1 MKKLVSVITSA
12 VMTLCILSVFIYDAP
27 ADCSADGTPLL
38 TAGDIELTELCG
50 TTVEVRGDSVYI
62 GMFDESLN
70 VTTTDDF
77 SCRWADEEGYY
88 FTPARNGKYQLIFP
102 CGGTLDELK
111 MCLYNMECHDNTVD
125 IRFSSLMIF
134 SAEAGKRVVNIIA
147 ADGKTAKFSA
157 KWITDLVPAVYYSL
171 HLFFDEDYWL
181 YYTIDKDSG
190 TFCRSLY
197 IPLYNN
203 DDLVV
208 ADDTTFIDVTPVNY
222 GQNDLLPEG
231 TPLPAKIVEIES
243 SFWLPISYGEIP
255 ESINVALTRTNGYE
269 TKYMSFTIMNEMI
282 IPSTLKITDGI
293 DNDINLDRI
302 FNVADVV
309 MLQKQLLG
317 IYSVERSNWRAAD
330 ICRDGT
336 VDVFDLVCM
345 RKALI
350 AGTT

>member
-1 MKKLVSVITSA
+1 MKKMVSIITSA
-12 VMTLCILSVFIYDAP
+12 VMTLCILSVFIFDAP
-27 ADCSADGTPLL
+27 AACSADDITLL
-38 TAGDIELTELCG
+38 IAGDIELTELYD
-50 TTVEVRGDSVYI
+50 TTVEIRGNSIYI

-77 SCRWADEEGYY
+77 SCRWADEDGYY
-88 FTPARNGKYQLIFP
+88 FTPSRNGKYQLGFP
-102 CGGTLDELK
+102 CSVTLDELK
-111 MCLYNMECHDNTVD
+111 MCLYNIECHDNTVD
-125 IRFSSLMIF
+125 IRFSGLMIL
-134 SAEAGKRVVNIIA
+134 SAEAGKRVVNIIT
-147 ADGKTAKFSA
+147 ADGKSAKFSA
-157 KWITDLVPAVYYSL
+157 ERITDLIPAVYYSL

-181 YYTIDKDSG
+181 YYTVDKDSG

-208 ADDTTFIDVTPVNY
+208 ANDTSFIDVTSVLY
-222 GQNDLLPEG
+222 KQNDLLPEG
-231 TPLPAKIVEIES
+231 TPVPTKLVEIAS
-243 SFWLPISYGEIP
+243 SFWPPISYGEIP

-293 DNDINLDRI
+293 DNDMNLDRK

-350 AGTT
+350 AGTA

>member
-1 MKKLVSVITSA
+1 MKKMVSIITSA
-12 VMTLCILSVFIYDAP
+12 VMTLCILSVFIFDAP
-27 ADCSADGTPLL
+27 AACSADDITLL
-38 TAGDIELTELCG
+38 IAGDIELTELYD
-50 TTVEVRGDSVYI
+50 TTVEIRGNSIYI

-77 SCRWADEEGYY
+77 SCRWADEDGYY
-88 FTPARNGKYQLIFP
+88 FTPSRNGKYQLGFP
-102 CGGTLDELK
+102 CSVTLDELK
-111 MCLYNMECHDNTVD
+111 MCLYNIECHDNTVD
-125 IRFSSLMIF
+125 IRFSGLMIL
-134 SAEAGKRVVNIIA
+134 SAEAGKRVVNIIT
-147 ADGKTAKFSA
+147 ADGKSAKFSA
-157 KWITDLVPAVYYSL
+157 ERITDLIPAVYYSL

-181 YYTIDKDSG
+181 YYTVDKDSG

-208 ADDTTFIDVTPVNY
+208 ANDTSFIDVTSVLY
-222 GQNDLLPEG
+222 KQNDLLPEG
-231 TPLPAKIVEIES
+231 TPVPTKLVEIAS
-243 SFWLPISYGEIP
+243 SFWPPISYGELP
-255 ESINVALTRTNGYE
+255 ERINVELTRTNGYE
-269 TKYMSFTIMNEMI
+269 TKYISFTIMNEMI
-282 IPSTLKITDGI
+282 IPSTLKMTNGI

-336 VDVFDLVCM
+336 VDVFDLVYM

-350 AGTT
+350 AGTA